1 MSLRI
6 SSKGWVVIPS
16 ELRKKYAI
24 EPGDLVQ
31 IVDYGGVLAIVP
43 SLKDPI
49 EEGDGILRGG
59 ESLGKALLRERT
71 ADRKRENRE

>member
-1 MSLRI
+1 MNLRI
-6 SSKGWVVIPS
+6 SSKGWVVIPA
-16 ELRKKYAI
+16 ELRKKYSI

-43 SLKDPI
+43 SLENPI

-59 ESLGKALLRERT
+59 ESLGKALLRERA